1 MESEEIWMDLHAL
14 HRHGWSISALARK
27 FHLNRRTV
35 RRELA
40 AGAPPGYPPRAV
52 QHPFTAAQL
61 AHIDRRLAVCPSL
74 RATDLHFELRTE
86 YGYAGSYST
95 CRRQLAPLRPA
106 VPVEPEVR
114 FETAPGMQTQGDWKH
129 IGSWP
134 LGDEMV
140 ELHAMVAVLGHSRR
154 PAIRMATCCTREVS
168 FERLVRCLDDLG
180 GVTREILTDRD
191 TVFWISA
198 SSTLSPEWVDLCGL
212 LGTVPRL
219 CRAYRPQTKG
229 KVERVNREI
238 EQSFLAWLTGAV
250 LPPRPTIL
258 DYDRLAERWIEERV
272 LPRRHRTTQ
281 RIVGEAWVEERR
293 LLTPVPTH
301 VLQRL
306 AGEGEVRP
314 VLNVVDAGLRRAG
327 ETVEVRPLADY
338 EVAM

>member
-35 RRELA
+35 TRQLEAAEPRRYPQRA
-40 AGAPPGYPPRAV
+40 A
-52 QHPFTAAQL
+52 QHPLTPAQL
-61 AHIDRRLAVCPSL
+61 AHVERRLAVCPSV
-74 RATDLHFELRTE
+74 RATDLHYELQTE
-86 YGYAGSYST
+86 YGYAGSYWT

-106 VPVEPEVR
+106 ILVEPEVR
-114 FETAPGMQTQGDWKH
+114 FETAPGVQTQADWKH

-168 FERLVRCLDDLG
+168 FERLARCLDDLG

-198 SSTLSPEWVDLCGL
+198 TSTLSPEWVDLCGL

-281 RIVGEAWVEERR
+281 RIVGEAWAEERR

>member
-1 MESEEIWMDLHAL
+1 MDLRAL
-14 HRHGWSISALARK
+14 RRHGWSVSALARE

-35 RRELA
+35 NRELA
-40 AGAPPGYPPRAV
+40 AEVPRRYPLRAPR
-52 QHPFTAAQL
+52 HPFTPAQL
-61 AHIDRRLAVCPSL
+61 AHIERRLAVCPAL
-74 RATDLHFELRTE
+74 RATDLRHELHSE

-95 CRRQLAPLRPA
+95 FRRRLAPLRPA
-106 VPVEPEVR
+106 IPVEPEVR
-114 FETAPGMQTQGDWKH
+114 FETAPGVQTQADWKH

-198 SSTLSPEWVDLCGL
+198 SGTLSPEWVDLCGL

-219 CRAYRPQTKG
+219 CRPYRPKTKG

-238 EQSFLAWLTGAV
+238 EESFLAWLTGEV

-258 DYDRLAERWIEERV
+258 DYDQLAERWIEERV

-281 RIVGEAWVEERR
+281 RVVGEAWAEERR
-293 LLTPVPTH
+293 LLTPIPVH

-314 VLNVVDAGLRRAG
+314 ILNVVDAGLRRAG

>member
-1 MESEEIWMDLHAL
+1 MDLRAL
-14 HRHGWSISALARK
+14 RRHGWSVSALARE

-35 RRELA
+35 NRELA
-40 AGAPPGYPPRAV
+40 AEVPRRYPLRALR
-52 QHPFTAAQL
+52 HPFTPAQL
-61 AHIDRRLAVCPSL
+61 AHIERRLAVCPAL
-74 RATDLHFELRTE
+74 RATDLRHELHSE

-95 CRRQLAPLRPA
+95 FRRQLAPLRPA
-106 VPVEPEVR
+106 IPVEPEVR
-114 FETAPGMQTQGDWKH
+114 FETAPGVQTQADWKH

-180 GVTREILTDRD
+180 GVPREILTDRD

-198 SSTLSPEWVDLCGL
+198 SGTLSPEWVDLCGL

-219 CRAYRPQTKG
+219 CRPYRPKTKG

-238 EQSFLAWLTGAV
+238 EESFLAWLTGEV

-258 DYDRLAERWIEERV
+258 DYDHLAERWIEERV

-281 RIVGEAWVEERR
+281 RIVGEAWAEERR
-293 LLTPVPTH
+293 LLTPIPVH

-306 AGEGEVRP
+306 AGESEVRP

-327 ETVEVRPLADY
+327 ETVEVRSLADY

>member
-1 MESEEIWMDLHAL
+1 MESEEVWMDLHAL

-35 RRELA
+35 RRKLA
-40 AGAPPGYPPRAV
+40 AGSPPGYPPRTPR
-52 QHPFTAAQL
+52 HPFTAAQL

-74 RATDLHFELRTE
+74 RATDLHYELRTE

-95 CRRQLAPLRPA
+95 CRRQLVPLR
-106 VPVEPEVR
+106 VGIPVEPQVR
-114 FETAPGMQTQGDWKH
+114 FETAPGVQTQADWKDL
-129 IGSWP
+129 GSWP
-134 LGDEMV
+134 VGDEMV

-154 PAIRMATCCTREVS
+154 PAIRVATSKTREVS
-168 FERLVRCLDDLG
+168 FERLVRCIDDLG
-180 GVTREILTDRD
+180 GVPREILTDRD
-191 TVFWISA
+191 TVFWNSA
-198 SSTLSPEWVDLCGL
+198 TGALSPEWVDLCGL

-219 CRAYRPQTKG
+219 CRAYRAKTKG

-238 EQSFLAWLTGAV
+238 QQSFLAWLTGQV
-250 LPPRPTIL
+250 LPLRPSIL

-281 RIVGEAWVEERR
+281 RIIGEAWAEERR
-293 LLTPVPTH
+293 LLSQVPAH
-301 VLQRL
+301 LLQRL

-314 VLNVVDAGLRRAG
+314 VLDIVDAGLRRAG
-327 ETVEVRPLADY
+327 EVVEVRALADY

>member
-1 MESEEIWMDLHAL
+1 
-14 HRHGWSISALARK
+14 
-27 FHLNRRTV
+27 
-35 RRELA
+35 
-40 AGAPPGYPPRAV
+40 
-52 QHPFTAAQL
+52 
-61 AHIDRRLAVCPSL
+61 
-74 RATDLHFELRTE
+74 
-86 YGYAGSYST
+86 
-95 CRRQLAPLRPA
+95 
-106 VPVEPEVR
+106 
-114 FETAPGMQTQGDWKH
+114 
-129 IGSWP
+129 
-134 LGDEMV
+134 MV

-198 SSTLSPEWVDLCGL
+198 SGTLSPEWVDLCGL

-219 CRAYRPQTKG
+219 CRPYRAKTKG

-238 EQSFLAWLTGAV
+238 EQSFLAWLTGEV

-272 LPRRHRTTQ
+272 LSRRHRTTQ
-281 RIVGEAWVEERR
+281 RIVSEAWAEERR
-293 LLTPVPTH
+293 LLTPVPAH

-314 VLNVVDAGLRRAG
+314 VLNVVDDGLRRAG
-327 ETVEVRPLADY
+327 ETVDVRPLADY

>member
-1 MESEEIWMDLHAL
+1 
-14 HRHGWSISALARK
+14 
-27 FHLNRRTV
+27 V
-35 RRELA
+35 
-40 AGAPPGYPPRAV
+40 
-52 QHPFTAAQL
+52 
-61 AHIDRRLAVCPSL
+61 
-74 RATDLHFELRTE
+74 
-86 YGYAGSYST
+86 
-95 CRRQLAPLRPA
+95 
-106 VPVEPEVR
+106 
-114 FETAPGMQTQGDWKH
+114 QTQADWKH

-198 SSTLSPEWVDLCGL
+198 SGTLSPEWVDLCGL

-219 CRAYRPQTKG
+219 CRPYRPKTKG

-238 EQSFLAWLTGAV
+238 EESFLAWLTGQV

-281 RIVGEAWVEERR
+281 RIVGEAWAEERR
-293 LLTPVPTH
+293 LLTPIPVH

-314 VLNVVDAGLRRAG
+314 VLDIVDAVLRRAG